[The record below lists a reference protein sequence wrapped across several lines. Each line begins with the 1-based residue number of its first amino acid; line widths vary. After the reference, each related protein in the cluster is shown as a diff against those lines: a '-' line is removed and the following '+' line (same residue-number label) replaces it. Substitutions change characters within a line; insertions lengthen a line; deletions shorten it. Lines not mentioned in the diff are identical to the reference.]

1 MLYLLYKNN
10 NIIFF
15 FNNMF
20 GYRLIKEVEIEKLQ
34 KNLEEYNKIAEAQR
48 SLIAELESKVKEQ
61 ETTIANLNK
70 TKKVKKDN
78 LTEEKPVKKV
88 RRNSKKTT
96 KKEN

>member
-1 MLYLLYKNN
+1 
-10 NIIFF
+10 
-15 FNNMF
+15 MF

-34 KNLEEYNKIAEAQR
+34 KNLEEYNKIIEAQR
-48 SLIAELESKVKEQ
+48 ILIAELESKVKEQ

-70 TKKVKKDN
+70 PKKVKKDN

-96 KKEN
+96 KKED

>member
-1 MLYLLYKNN
+1 
-10 NIIFF
+10 
-15 FNNMF
+15 MF